1 MAIILITYHSQSG
14 NTEQM
19 AHAVAK
25 GAREIAGTT
34 VIMVGKWDALHI

>member
-1 MAIILITYHSQSG
+1 MATILITYHSQSG

-19 AHAVAK
+19 AK

-34 VIMVGKWDALHI
+34 VVIKGALRYIT